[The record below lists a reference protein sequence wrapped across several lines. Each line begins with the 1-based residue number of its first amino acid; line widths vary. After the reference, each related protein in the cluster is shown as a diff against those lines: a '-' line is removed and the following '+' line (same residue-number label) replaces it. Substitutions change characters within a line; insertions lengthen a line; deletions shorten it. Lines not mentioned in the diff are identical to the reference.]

1 MFYAAQAPQ
10 NRSNISSVSIQFNLL
25 CFIIVEPTLLHIF
38 SELGWV
44 CVCVCCI
51 FACSFLGSKES
62 EGCVRFHFDWPNQ
75 QSMEICIFYHNSPAA
90 SARAPPHRSTH
101 IVFYISILHS
111 EIRTH
116 SPTHRFRACRG
127 DRMENS
133 LFLIQFSLLETKLI
147 IIAYYVHCMRNTLNF
162 LAHTHTHTG
171 TQLTMER
178 LGLSRWNI
186 RPYYSWYFFGVCFFY
201 PVLIALAIIRFVS
214 TT

>member
-1 MFYAAQAPQ
+1 
-10 NRSNISSVSIQFNLL
+10 
-25 CFIIVEPTLLHIF
+25 
-38 SELGWV
+38 
-44 CVCVCCI
+44 
-51 FACSFLGSKES
+51 
-62 EGCVRFHFDWPNQ
+62 
-75 QSMEICIFYHNSPAA
+75 MEICIFYHNSPAA

-162 LAHTHTHTG
+162 LAHTHRHTTHNGAARIITLEYTTILFVIFLWSVFFLSG
-171 TQLTMER
+171 SHCFGDNSIRVDDVNEL
-178 LGLSRWNI
+178 LGANE
-186 RPYYSWYFFGVCFFY
+186 
-201 PVLIALAIIRFVS
+201 
-214 TT
+214 